1 MAREASMKIVKLGR
15 RYRLGEAGFVYALR
29 FSFEDARAK
38 DLQTLLWKIAG
49 SPYTIFHGSRR
60 RDQEWGRFYAPKK
73 DGKRILWLGFMS
85 EAAITNILLRQ

>member
-29 FSFEDARAK
+29 FSYEDVRAK
-38 DLQTLLWKIAG
+38 NIQTLLWNIAG
-49 SPYTIFHGSRR
+49 PPYTVFNGAYR

-73 DGKRILWLGFMS
+73 HGKRILWLGFMS
-85 EAAITNILLRQ
+85 EAAITNVLIRQ

>member
-1 MAREASMKIVKLGR
+1 MAIEASIKVVKLSR

-38 DLQTLLWKIAG
+38 NIQALLWNIAG
-49 SPYTIFHGSRR
+49 PPYTILQGNYRWSH
-60 RDQEWGRFYAPKK
+60 EWGKFHAPKK
-73 DGKRILWLGFMS
+73 HGKRILWLGFMS